1 LDPSKIE
8 IPFAIDTVE
17 DFVESIVGFEKSI
30 AAPSFTQSVKIGE
43 FQIVFADC
51 IPEIAHRDVP
61 SLGDAIEGDFDELV
75 HRDAF
80 RE

>member
-8 IPFAIDTVE
+8 IPFAIDAVE
-17 DFVESIVGFEKSI
+17 DFVEAIVGFEKSI
-30 AAPSFTQSVKIGE
+30 AAPCFTQSVEIGE
-43 FQIVFADC
+43 FQVVFANG
-51 IPEIAHRDVP
+51 IPEIAHRNVP
-61 SLGDAIEGDFDELV
+61 SLGDAIEGVFDELV